1 MACAQSVER
10 LVVGTVGYQS
20 AVCQAVRPH
29 TANVQA
35 SGRVGVFDAG
45 ENSCKR
51 LFFYRERER
60 GERERALRACTVY
73 SRFTA
78 VANASIVCHRL
89 YDYHTERDNSEVANS
104 FLMGQRSQARYRRQA
119 VGKGKA
125 GNLRKS
131 ARLVPPCATKE
142 SI

>member
-1 MACAQSVER
+1 MSCARQCVRTLPMFRPQEELEFLT
-10 LVVGTVGYQS
+10 LVRTAAS
-20 AVCQAVRPH
+20 AY
-29 TANVQA
+29 
-35 SGRVGVFDAG
+35 
-45 ENSCKR
+45 
-51 LFFYRERER
+51 FFIERER